1 MNERNQV
8 TIGINRDK
16 YDTLK
21 QKKEAL
27 EMALERR
34 VDWGTFLLTLASQ
47 RTVNEIVANLEGKER
62 LGLVLDYESII
73 SNATKDDVKE
83 IVNRATDKI
92 ISELKKHRAKSTRKD
107 NEKP

>member
-8 TIGINRDK
+8 TIGIHRDK

-47 RTVNEIVANLEGKER
+47 RTVNEIVAS
-62 LGLVLDYESII
+62 LGEEKFGLIPDYEGILS
-73 SNATKDDVKE
+73 SATKDDVKE
-83 IVNRATDKI
+83 IVNRATNEI
-92 ISELKKHRAKSTRKD
+92 ISEIKKQLTKSTRKG
-107 NEKP
+107 KVV